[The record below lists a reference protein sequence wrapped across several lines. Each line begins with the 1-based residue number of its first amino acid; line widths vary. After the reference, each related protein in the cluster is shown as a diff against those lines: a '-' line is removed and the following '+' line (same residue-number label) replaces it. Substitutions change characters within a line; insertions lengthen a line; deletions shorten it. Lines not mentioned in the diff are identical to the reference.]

1 MVSDAVE
8 CLETKIE
15 WFENDIGAPN
25 GVVVTAGYECIE
37 GIFAGMPAR
46 TMPTVVAKSDCLGE
60 RNVEPKGTRD
70 RCSHLCDLES
80 VRKASALVVVGKDE
94 DLGLSGKTTK
104 GGRMKDPVAVSL
116 ETGAVVVGRFGNRTV
131 ATTDRLGCAFG
142 QKIRRA

>member
-8 CLETKIE
+8 CLKAEIE

-25 GVVVTAGYECIE
+25 GMVVAAGYERIE

-46 TMPTVVAKSDCLGE
+46 TMSAVVAKGDCFGE
-60 RNVEPKGTRD
+60 RNVEPKGPRD

-94 DLGLSGKTTK
+94 DLGLSGKTTE
-104 GGRMKDPVAVSL
+104 GGRMKDPVSVSL

-131 ATTDRLGCAFG
+131 ATTDR
-142 QKIRRA
+142 